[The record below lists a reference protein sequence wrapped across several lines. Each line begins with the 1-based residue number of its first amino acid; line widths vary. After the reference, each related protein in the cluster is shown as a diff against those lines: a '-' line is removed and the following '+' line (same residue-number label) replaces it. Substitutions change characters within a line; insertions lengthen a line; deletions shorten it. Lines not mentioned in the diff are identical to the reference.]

1 MILFSWRAK
10 LGILFSIKL
19 LVIFPLLSLGTK
31 LLLKHFRQV
40 THLRPIGS
48 GAKDN
53 AAKKLSSTMG
63 TLIKEKKYRQVL
75 SAQKE
80 NSNFAGYQKA
90 TWILWD

>member
-1 MILFSWRAK
+1 
-10 LGILFSIKL
+10 
-19 LVIFPLLSLGTK
+19 
-31 LLLKHFRQV
+31 
-40 THLRPIGS
+40 
-48 GAKDN
+48 
-53 AAKKLSSTMG
+53 MG